1 MPLFKGGNPAIN
13 EKVFNNISVASGEEL
28 MTINGAMKK
37 FGLMLVMVLGAAS
50 FTWGIYFQQGAEAV
64 MPWAIGAS
72 IGGFIVALIII
83 FKKTWAPYLSLG
95 YALLQGLF
103 LGAISAV
110 FEDAFH
116 VRYPGIILQ
125 AVLLTFGVGIG
136 MFALY
141 YFRILQATA
150 MFKKVVIGAT
160 MGIALF
166 YLVAM
171 IMNLFGAQMPY
182 LHSNGAVGIG
192 ISVFIVAIAALNLIL
207 DFDLIEQGAV
217 QGAPKYFEWYC
228 AFGLMVTIIWLY
240 LEILKL
246 LSKLASRK

>member
-1 MPLFKGGNPAIN
+1 
-13 EKVFNNISVASGEEL
+13 
-28 MTINGAMKK
+28 MKK

-50 FTWGIYFQQGAEAV
+50 FTWGMYFQGGQEAV

-83 FKKTWAPYLSLG
+83 FKKSWAPYLALG

-110 FEDAFH
+110 FEDAFQDK
-116 VRYPGIILQ
+116 YPGIIMQ
-125 AVLLTFGVGIG
+125 AVLLTFGVAIG

-141 YFRILQATA
+141 YFRIIQATNT
-150 MFKKVVIGAT
+150 FKKVVIGAT
-160 MGIALF
+160 IGIALF

-171 IMNLFGAQMPY
+171 IMNMFGAQMPY
-182 LHSNGAVGIG
+182 LHSNGAMGIG
-192 ISVFIVAIAALNLIL
+192 ISVVIVIIAALNLIL
-207 DFDLIEQGAV
+207 DFDLIEQGAT

-246 LSKLASRK
+246 LAKLASRK